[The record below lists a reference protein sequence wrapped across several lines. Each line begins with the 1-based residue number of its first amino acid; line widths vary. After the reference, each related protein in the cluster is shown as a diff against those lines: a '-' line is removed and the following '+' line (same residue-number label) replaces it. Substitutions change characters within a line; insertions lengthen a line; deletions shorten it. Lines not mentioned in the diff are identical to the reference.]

1 MNNYLIGDRMKKI
14 VLLLL
19 LLVFP
24 ITHIKAEDLSE
35 NAVSAVIMEYSTG
48 KILYEKNANQRLAPA
63 SMTKIM
69 TMLLT
74 MEAIDEGKISLDDSV
89 VISKNAS
96 DMGGSQMF
104 LEEHSSIKLKEL
116 LKGVAIASAN
126 DAAVALAE
134 TIGGSVDNFVSMMN
148 DKAKEL
154 DLSNTTFKNPHGL
167 DEEGHLST
175 AHDMAIM
182 ARELIK
188 YKDILNYTSTYEDYF
203 NKPDG
208 SRTWLVNTNKLVR
221 FYKGVDGLKT
231 GYTEGAG
238 YCLTATA
245 KKNDIRFITV
255 VMGEKTSDLR
265 SLETSN
271 MLNYAFNT
279 YRLNKILTK
288 ETELGKIPIEKGNI
302 DEGTIVLKND
312 ITEVEK
318 ISSDKKEYTYNVKL
332 DKVKAPVKNGDKV
345 GTVEIIDNEGLIV
358 REEEITI
365 KEDINKTNIFH
376 IFSKNIKTLISGL

>member
-1 MNNYLIGDRMKKI
+1 MRKI
-14 VLLLL
+14 FLLLL
-19 LLVFP
+19 LFLIP
-24 ITHIKAEDLSE
+24 LSLCKAEDLAGGAIS
-35 NAVSAVIMEYSTG
+35 SVIMEYSTG
-48 KILYEKNANQRLAPA
+48 KILYEKNANQKLAPA

-74 MEAIDEGKISLDDSV
+74 MEAIDEGKLSMDDSI
-89 VISKNAS
+89 VISKTAA

-104 LEEHSSIKLKEL
+104 LEEHSSVKVKEL
-116 LKGVAIASAN
+116 LKGIAIASAN

-134 TIGGSVDNFVSMMN
+134 KVGGSVDNFVNMMN
-148 DKAKEL
+148 EKATTL
-154 DLSNTTFKNPHGL
+154 GLTNTTFKNPHGL

-175 AHDMAIM
+175 AHDMAVM
-182 ARELIK
+182 ARSLIG

-255 VMGEKTSDLR
+255 VMGEPTSDQR
-265 SLETSN
+265 SLDTSN
-271 MLNYAFNT
+271 LLNYAFNT
-279 YRLNKILTK
+279 YRLNTILSK
-288 ETELGKIPIEKGNI
+288 DTELGKVNIEKGSI
-302 DEGTIVLKND
+302 DEGTIVLKDD

-318 ISSDKKEYTYNVKL
+318 VSEDKKEYSYNIKL
-332 DKVKAPVKNGDKV
+332 DNIEAPVKYGDKV
-345 GTVEIIDNEGLIV
+345 GTIEIIDNEGLII
-358 REEEITI
+358 REEDITI
-365 KEDINKTNIFH
+365 KESIDKANLFH
-376 IFSKNIKTLISGL
+376 ILNNNFKVIIKGK